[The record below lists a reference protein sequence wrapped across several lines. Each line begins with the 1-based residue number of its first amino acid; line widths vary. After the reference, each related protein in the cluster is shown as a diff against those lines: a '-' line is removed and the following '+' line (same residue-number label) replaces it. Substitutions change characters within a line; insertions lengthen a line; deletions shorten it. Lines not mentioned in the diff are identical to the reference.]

1 MMLACLGRA
10 GAEQYCM
17 RASVPVVVSSW
28 ARVHLLHWHAANC
41 ITLSEVSS
49 HARARRLL
57 RQLAT
62 DLLLEAE
69 TQRTRPR
76 VIGRAPAGPTLIA
89 AE

>member
-1 MMLACLGRA
+1 
-10 GAEQYCM
+10 M

-49 HARARRLL
+49 HTAAKRVL
-57 RQLAT
+57 RQLAL
-62 DLLLEAE
+62 DLLVEAE
-69 TQRTRPR
+69 AQRSRPK
-76 VIGRAPAGPTLIA
+76 VTDNAPPGPTLIA